1 MPQKN
6 YYEAALAIAA
16 IEMQQITPALQ
27 LEETA
32 SREPKRDRE
41 TRVEACTTRR
51 FVDEQ
56 IARKGSYHGRHPD
69 DIYITAPALAE
80 VLDVS
85 DETAR
90 RRLKYFKEQGILRVA
105 ADAGEKR
112 LYYEMVD
119 DFTGVNEENVRSEST
134 IVDTAKRLLAAAEE
148 R

>member
-32 SREPKRDRE
+32 SREPKRERE
-41 TRVEACTTRR
+41 TNVEACTTRR

-56 IARKGSYHGRHPD
+56 IARNGSYHGRHPD

-90 RRLKYFKEQGILRVA
+90 RRLKYFDERGVLRVA

-112 LYYEMVD
+112 LYYEMVG